1 MTGALAA
8 RIVSCTF
15 LMRYHASGIGPPASG
30 RPGRE
35 YRGSRKRV
43 RRLKFRD
50 NWPVELWFVV
60 AVVLFTLFVVV
71 PWLVQHPLPDHP
83 HVETTITH

>member
-1 MTGALAA
+1 
-8 RIVSCTF
+8 
-15 LMRYHASGIGPPASG
+15 
-30 RPGRE
+30 
-35 YRGSRKRV
+35 V
-43 RRLKFRD
+43 RRIRFRD

-83 HVETTITH
+83 HVLKADLAGHVGTWAYRLRCAMASCTTVSTS

>member
-1 MTGALAA
+1 
-8 RIVSCTF
+8 
-15 LMRYHASGIGPPASG
+15 MRYDVSNVGPRSSG

-43 RRLKFRD
+43 RRIKVRD
-50 NWPVELWFVV
+50 NWHWPVELWFVV

-71 PWLVQHPLPDHP
+71 PWLVRHPLPDHP
-83 HVETTITH
+83 HVETITH

>member
-1 MTGALAA
+1 VQ
-8 RIVSCTF
+8 RI
-15 LMRYHASGIGPPASG
+15 
-30 RPGRE
+30 
-35 YRGSRKRV
+35 
-43 RRLKFRD
+43 KFRD

-83 HVETTITH
+83 HVETITH

>member
-1 MTGALAA
+1 MDVLL
-8 RIVSCTF
+8 I
-15 LMRYHASGIGPPASG
+15 MRYDVSNVGPRSSG

-43 RRLKFRD
+43 RRIQVRD

-71 PWLVQHPLPDHP
+71 PWLVRHPLPDHP
-83 HVETTITH
+83 HVETITH